1 MKFKKA
7 LFIGINE
14 TQLDQKHWDKIDE
27 FTEQKVLL
35 PKDSPQIQK
44 ELSSTDCLLCG
55 FGVTITKQD
64 LAQAPNLKYI
74 GVLSTAYGKINT
86 PSAKEKGIT
95 VCNIPGYSTE
105 AVAEFTFAAL
115 LENIRKI
122 EEGKVRGRQT
132 NYSEA
137 GLSQTELKD
146 KVFGVLGLG
155 SIGARVAEIAL
166 GFGADTKYWSRT
178 RKPEYEKRGV
188 KYQDVDSLIAEA
200 DFLSINLA
208 QTTETEKV
216 LNTKRIQSLKMGGG
230 NYQHCTYGTCG
241 Y

>member
-7 LFIGINE
+7 LF
-14 TQLDQKHWDKIDE
+14 
-27 FTEQKVLL
+27 
-35 PKDSPQIQK
+35 
-44 ELSSTDCLLCG
+44 LLCG

-216 LNTKRIQSLKMGGG
+216 LNTKRIQSLKMGG
-230 NYQHCTYGTCG
+230 
-241 Y
+241 